1 MFDHLLQKEVQEFI
15 KDFKQE
21 LARLAFS
28 GSPFT
33 DVSTKE
39 LLQQIESRQKAKTK
53 LPTWFTTPGIIY
65 PAKLHLEQTSSEATA
80 IYKQNLVTGKTLA
93 DITGGFGIDSYY
105 FAQTFAQVH
114 HFEIQQH
121 LCDIV
126 SHNLQHLPNN
136 SFTSQSKDGLK
147 AIEDKTFDVI
157 YADPS
162 RRHDSKG
169 KVFFLEDCE
178 PNIPKNLDYL
188 LQRCNTLLVKT
199 SPMLD
204 ISVALKALHS
214 VANIHIVALHNE
226 VKEVLWTLS
235 KGQTKTPEI
244 HTVNITKAGVQNF
257 KFSWN
262 TAAQLSLSAPL
273 KYLYEPNAAILKS
286 GAFNHMCGAFK
297 LLKLHKHS
305 HLYTSQDLVDF
316 PGRRFK
322 IEKVLPYS
330 KKQMRHGIDFD
341 KANISTR
348 NFPETVARLQEKWK
362 LQQGGN
368 RYLFFTTI
376 ENDKKIVLICSK
388 IIDEV

>member
-1 MFDHLLQKEVQEFI
+1 MFDHLLQKEVQDYI
-15 KDFKQE
+15 KEFKQE
-21 LARLAFS
+21 LSRLAFS

-33 DVSTKE
+33 EVSTKE
-39 LLQQIESRQKAKTK
+39 LLQQIESRQKAKAK
-53 LPTWFTTPGIIY
+53 LPTWFNTPNIIY

-80 IYKQNLVTGKTLA
+80 TYKQNIVKGKTLA

-105 FAQTFAQVH
+105 FAQTFEQVH

-121 LCDIV
+121 LCDV
-126 SHNLQHLPNN
+126 VTHNLKHLPNK
-136 SFTSQSKDGLK
+136 SFKSQLKDGLK
-147 AIEDKTFDVI
+147 AIENKTFDVI

-188 LQRCNTLLVKT
+188 LQRCTTLLVKT

-204 ISVALKALHS
+204 ISVAIKALDN
-214 VANIHIVALHNE
+214 VAEIHIIALHNE
-226 VKEVLWTLS
+226 VKEVLWTLR
-235 KGQTKTPEI
+235 KRHTKTPEI
-244 HTVNITKAGVQNF
+244 HTVNITKAGTQKF
-257 KFSWN
+257 TFSWN
-262 TAAQLSLSAPL
+262 SPAQISLSTPL
-273 KYLYEPNAAILKS
+273 SYLYEPNAAILKS

-297 LLKLHKHS
+297 VLKLHKHS

-322 IEKVLPYS
+322 IEKVVPYS
-330 KKQMRHGIDFD
+330 KKQMRSSIDFD

-362 LQQGGN
+362 LQQGGA

-388 IIDEV
+388 IIDEI

>member
-33 DVSTKE
+33 EVSTKE

-80 IYKQNLVTGKTLA
+80 IYKQNLVGGKTLA

-105 FAQTFAQVH
+105 FAQTFARVH

-136 SFTSQSKDGLK
+136 SFISQSKDGLK
-147 AIEDKTFDVI
+147 AIENKTFDVI

-188 LQRCNTLLVKT
+188 LQRCNYST
-199 SPMLD
+199 
-204 ISVALKALHS
+204 
-214 VANIHIVALHNE
+214 
-226 VKEVLWTLS
+226 
-235 KGQTKTPEI
+235 
-244 HTVNITKAGVQNF
+244 
-257 KFSWN
+257 
-262 TAAQLSLSAPL
+262 
-273 KYLYEPNAAILKS
+273 
-286 GAFNHMCGAFK
+286 C
-297 LLKLHKHS
+297 
-305 HLYTSQDLVDF
+305 QDL
-316 PGRRFK
+316 
-322 IEKVLPYS
+322 S
-330 KKQMRHGIDFD
+330 N
-341 KANISTR
+341 A
-348 NFPETVARLQEKWK
+348 
-362 LQQGGN
+362 
-368 RYLFFTTI
+368 RYLRGP
-376 ENDKKIVLICSK
+376 KGPP
-388 IIDEV
+388 

>member
-1 MFDHLLQKEVQEFI
+1 MFDHLLQKEVQQYI

-21 LARLAFS
+21 LSRLAFS

-39 LLQQIESRQKAKTK
+39 LLQQIQGRQKAKTK
-53 LPTWFTTPGIIY
+53 LPTWFKTPGIIY

-80 IYKQNLVTGKTLA
+80 IYKQTLVKGNTLA

-114 HFEIQQH
+114 HFEIQEH

-136 SFTSQSKDGLK
+136 SFISQSKDGLE
-147 AIEDKTFDVI
+147 AIKDNTFDVI
-157 YADPS
+157 YVDPS

-178 PNIPKNLDYL
+178 PNIPKNLEYL
-188 LQRCNTLLVKT
+188 LQRCTTLLVKT

-204 ISVALKALHS
+204 ISVAIKALEN
-214 VANIHIVALHNE
+214 VAQIHIVALHNE
-226 VKEVLWTLS
+226 VKEVLWILRREH
-235 KGQTKTPEI
+235 TKPPEI
-244 HTVNITKAGVQNF
+244 HTANITKAGMQ
-257 KFSWN
+257 KFTFTWN
-262 TAAQLSLSAPL
+262 TPAQLSLSAPL
-273 KYLYEPNAAILKS
+273 TYLYEPNASILKS
-286 GAFNHMCGAFK
+286 GAFNHMCGAYRV
-297 LLKLHKHS
+297 LKLHKHS

-322 IEKVLPYS
+322 IEKIVSYS
-330 KKQMRHGIDFD
+330 KKQMRSGIDFD

-348 NFPETVARLQEKWK
+348 NFPETVAKLQEKWK

>member
-1 MFDHLLQKEVQEFI
+1 MFDHLLQKEVQDYI
-15 KDFKQE
+15 KEFKQE
-21 LARLAFS
+21 LSRLAFS

-33 DVSTKE
+33 EVSTKE
-39 LLQQIESRQKAKTK
+39 LLQQIESRQKAKAK
-53 LPTWFTTPGIIY
+53 LPTWFNTPNIIY

-80 IYKQNLVTGKTLA
+80 TYKQNIVEGKTLA

-105 FAQTFAQVH
+105 FAQTFEQVH

-121 LCDIV
+121 LCDV
-126 SHNLQHLPNN
+126 VTHNLKHLPNK
-136 SFTSQSKDGLK
+136 SFKSQLKDGLK
-147 AIEDKTFDVI
+147 AIENKTFDVI

-188 LQRCNTLLVKT
+188 LQRCTTLLVKT

-204 ISVALKALHS
+204 ISIAIKALDN
-214 VANIHIVALHNE
+214 VAEIHIIALHNE
-226 VKEVLWTLS
+226 VKEVLWTLG
-235 KGQTKTPEI
+235 KGHTKTPEI
-244 HTVNITKAGVQNF
+244 HTVNITKAGTQKF
-257 KFSWN
+257 TFSWN
-262 TAAQLSLSAPL
+262 SPAQISLSTPL
-273 KYLYEPNAAILKS
+273 SYLYEPNAAILKS

-297 LLKLHKHS
+297 VLKLHKHS

-322 IEKVLPYS
+322 IEKVVPYS
-330 KKQMRHGIDFD
+330 KKQMRSSIDFD

-362 LQQGGN
+362 LQQGGA

-388 IIDEV
+388 IIDEI

>member
-1 MFDHLLQKEVQEFI
+1 MFDHLLQKEVQEYI
-15 KDFKQE
+15 KEFKQE
-21 LARLAFS
+21 LSRLAFS

-39 LLQQIESRQKAKTK
+39 LLQQIESRQKIKAK
-53 LPTWFTTPGIIY
+53 LPTWFNTPNIIY

-80 IYKQNLVTGKTLA
+80 TYKQNLVTGKTLA

-105 FAQTFAQVH
+105 FAQTFEQVH
-114 HFEIQQH
+114 HFEIQEH

-126 SHNLQHLPNN
+126 THNLQHLPNKR
-136 SFTSQSKDGLK
+136 FKSQLKDGLK
-147 AIEDKTFDVI
+147 AIENKTFDVI

-162 RRHDSKG
+162 RRHNSKG

-188 LQRCNTLLVKT
+188 LQRCTTLLVKT

-204 ISVALKALHS
+204 ISIALQALES
-214 VANIHIVALHNE
+214 VAQIHIVALQNE
-226 VKEVLWTLS
+226 VKEVLWTLR
-235 KGQTKTPEI
+235 KGHTKTPEI
-244 HTVNITKAGVQNF
+244 HTVNITKAGTQKF
-257 KFSWN
+257 TFSWN
-262 TAAQLSLSAPL
+262 SPAQINLSTPLS
-273 KYLYEPNAAILKS
+273 YLYEPNAAILKS

-297 LLKLHKHS
+297 VLKLHKHS
-305 HLYTSQDLVDF
+305 HLYTSQGLVDF

-322 IEKVLPYS
+322 IEKILPYS
-330 KKQMRHGIDFD
+330 KKQMRASIDFD

-348 NFPETVARLQEKWK
+348 NFPETVAKLQEKWK
-362 LQQGGN
+362 LQQGGD